1 MRQEEIN
8 MSDPEKRANPNP
20 AENLGK
26 MFESFGAALSKIF
39 DDPDLKDKAKDFG
52 QSAAASAKTFAGRFK
67 DEDVKA
73 GFRDVG
79 KAAET
84 FGKSVADQ
92 FKSDKGAK
100 S

>member
-1 MRQEEIN
+1 MPDTQKQ
-8 MSDPEKRANPNP
+8 SNPNP
-20 AENLGK
+20 ADNLGK
-26 MFESFGAALSKIF
+26 MFESFGNALSKIF
-39 DDPDLKDKAKDFG
+39 DDPVLKAKAKDFG

-67 DEDVKA
+67 DEEVKA

-79 KAAET
+79 KAAEQ

-92 FKSDKGAK
+92 FKGDKGAK